1 MRKFAS
7 VSVLILVA
15 YIAGAV
21 RHFET
26 DKAAAFTD
34 KVVAFVAPAVPHV
47 TAAGDAV
54 WSVVRPVG
62 DVFAFAGQITA
73 ACVLAWV
80 WLVIGV
86 IWAVIA
92 IADIHGESPDPFPS
106 AVEFIWGERPRTAD
120 GRRTLPAWMVIIILL
135 AAVFEFGAR
144 LCYFVSFTV
153 ATLIV
158 APLTFDMSRLIPSKK
173 PKEAC

>member
-7 VSVLILVA
+7 CSVLILVA

-26 DKAAAFTD
+26 DKIA
-34 KVVAFVAPAVPHV
+34 AFVAPAGPCV

-62 DVFAFAGQITA
+62 DVFAFHSDHITA

-86 IWAVIA
+86 IWAMIA
-92 IADIHGESPDPFPS
+92 AKDMHSEYPDYFTS
-106 AVEFIWGERPRTAD
+106 LVEFIWDERPRTED
-120 GRRTLPAWMVIIILL
+120 GQRTLPAWMGILILL

-153 ATLIV
+153 VTLIG
-158 APLTFDMSRLIPSKK
+158 APLTFDMSRLVPSGK
-173 PKEAC
+173 PKEAG